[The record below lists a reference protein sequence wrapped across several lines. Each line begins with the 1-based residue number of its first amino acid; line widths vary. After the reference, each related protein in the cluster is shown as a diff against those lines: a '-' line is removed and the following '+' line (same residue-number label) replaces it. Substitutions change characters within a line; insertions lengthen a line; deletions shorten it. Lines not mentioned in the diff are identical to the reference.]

1 MHARR
6 NKQIIQPLPTQRSR
20 STGQSGFGRG
30 ETVFLAVVVDN
41 DRPTE
46 QLGKITDSCRQTGAW
61 LVDRY
66 DDSCNSYFD
75 HDLHK
80 LITVGKP
87 QEIAPPHQCRS
98 AATRTRS
105 VPGTTGRRCWVKC
118 GDM

>member
-1 MHARR
+1 MHAQR

-61 LVDRY
+61 LVNRY

-87 QEIAPPHQCRS
+87 QEIAPTASVQIRRYTHEIRS
-98 AATRTRS
+98 WDNRTK
-105 VPGTTGRRCWVKC
+105 TL
-118 GDM
+118 GDV